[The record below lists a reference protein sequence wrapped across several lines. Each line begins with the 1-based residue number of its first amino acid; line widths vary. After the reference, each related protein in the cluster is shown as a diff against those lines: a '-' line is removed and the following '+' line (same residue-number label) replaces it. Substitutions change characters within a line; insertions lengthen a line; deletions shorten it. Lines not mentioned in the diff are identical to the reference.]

1 MKYSCIILASFLS
14 LSVCYGQDWLVQK
27 DIAGKQKTYASHDC
41 VTLLDST
48 NVTVQTTGSGSF
60 SICKAVKIQTP
71 AGALKN
77 RVIIFDYDPL
87 TAFASFRHA
96 TVYRANGDIINL
108 DVTQAKDYAAPAR
121 AIYWGARQIMLEVG
135 RLYPGDIV
143 DYEIDKKR
151 VYLCTFKCVER

>member
-60 SICKAVKIQTP
+60 SICKAV
-71 AGALKN
+71 
-77 RVIIFDYDPL
+77 
-87 TAFASFRHA
+87 
-96 TVYRANGDIINL
+96 
-108 DVTQAKDYAAPAR
+108 
-121 AIYWGARQIMLEVG
+121 
-135 RLYPGDIV
+135 
-143 DYEIDKKR
+143 
-151 VYLCTFKCVER
+151 